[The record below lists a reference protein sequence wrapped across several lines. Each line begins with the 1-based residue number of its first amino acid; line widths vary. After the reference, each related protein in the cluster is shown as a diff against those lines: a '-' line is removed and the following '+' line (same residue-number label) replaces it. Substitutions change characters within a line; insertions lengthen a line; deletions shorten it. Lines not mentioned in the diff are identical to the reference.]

1 MSDFKD
7 IKTENLYQRCPN
19 CGSIM
24 PVDDLLACRYTAR
37 CCISWMCNCG
47 EMIMIDCYYHIL
59 NKILIDV
66 INFYITNKK
75 ENKLEI
81 IRDIDTKEKIGELV
95 KEDDETI
102 LIRRRMNK

>member
-1 MSDFKD
+1 
-7 IKTENLYQRCPN
+7 
-19 CGSIM
+19 
-24 PVDDLLACRYTAR
+24 
-37 CCISWMCNCG
+37 
-47 EMIMIDCYYHIL
+47 MIMIDCYYHIL